1 MVDASTCFLV
11 CAAHA
16 WDSVDMKSEDPVS
29 TQVDGDLWRLH
40 SQASSGSGYRDSC
53 LKVGALSQV
62 VTPTPESLRWLK
74 SHTWCVRPW
83 IDKLKIPLTNL
94 KKAELADR
102 AKKAGF
108 EMAKQSKDAKGQRRV
123 SGGRHL
129 KESGAYPLGFG
140 SRVAAPHVEW
150 QDIWQQIW

>member
-74 SHTWCVRPW
+74 SHTLMCKALDRQAQ
-83 IDKLKIPLTNL
+83 DSAHKL
-94 KKAELADR
+94 EEGR
-102 AKKAGF
+102 AGRQG
-108 EMAKQSKDAKGQRRV
+108 EEGWLRDGQAIQ
-123 SGGRHL
+123 GC
-129 KESGAYPLGFG
+129 
-140 SRVAAPHVEW
+140 
-150 QDIWQQIW
+150 